1 MRCPKCSST
10 DTKVLETRAGKE
22 SASIRRRRECIDCGH
37 RFSTIEEI
45 LREDAMV
52 VKRDGRRESFD
63 RRKIITG
70 IRKAT
75 EKRPLE
81 FEQIE
86 LLVSEVLKRLENE
99 YDVEFPSRAIAEAIL
114 VRLQRIDEIAWL
126 RFASFYEDYRDA
138 KDFTRGIVDMGREK
152 SE

>member
-10 DTKVLETRAGKE
+10 ETKVLETRAGKG
-22 SASIRRRRECIDCGH
+22 SASIRRRRQCSRCEH
-37 RFSTIEEI
+37 RFSTVEEI
-45 LREDAMV
+45 LRDDAVV

-63 RRKIITG
+63 RGKLIGG
-70 IRKAT
+70 IRKAS

-86 LLVSEVLKRLENE
+86 LLVSEVMKRLENE

-114 VRLQRIDEIAWL
+114 ARLKRIDEIAWL
-126 RFASFYEDYRDA
+126 RFASFYQEYRDA
-138 KDFTRGIVDMGREK
+138 DDFTRVINELEQGNRE
-152 SE
+152 

>member
-10 DTKVLETRAGKE
+10 ETKVLETRTGKG
-22 SASIRRRRECIDCGH
+22 SASIRRRRQCIKCNH

-45 LREDAMV
+45 LREDAVV

-63 RRKIITG
+63 RRKMIGG

-86 LLVSEVLKRLENE
+86 LLVSEVMKLLENE
-99 YDVEFPSRAIAEAIL
+99 YEVEFPSRAIAEAIL
-114 VRLQRIDEIAWL
+114 ARLQRIDEIAWL
-126 RFASFYEDYRDA
+126 RFASFYDDYRDA
-138 KDFTRGIVDMGREK
+138 DDFTRGITDLGQGNRE
-152 SE
+152 

>member
-10 DTKVLETRAGKE
+10 ETKVLETRAGKG
-22 SASIRRRRECIDCGH
+22 SSSIRRRRQCIACEH

-52 VKRDGRRESFD
+52 VKKDGRREGFD
-63 RRKIITG
+63 RAKIVAG

-81 FEQIE
+81 FEQID
-86 LLVSEVLKRLENE
+86 LLVSEVMKRLENE

-126 RFASFYEDYRDA
+126 RFASFYEEYRDA
-138 KDFTRGIVDMGREK
+138 DDFARGINELEQGNRE
-152 SE
+152 

>member
-10 DTKVLETRAGKE
+10 ETKVLETRTGKGA
-22 SASIRRRRECIDCGH
+22 ASIRRRRQCIECEH

-63 RRKIITG
+63 RGKIIAG

-86 LLVSEVLKRLENE
+86 LLVSEVMKLLENE

-114 VRLQRIDEIAWL
+114 ARLQRIDEISWL
-126 RFASFYEDYRDA
+126 RFASFYEEYRDA
-138 KDFTRGIVDMGREK
+138 DDFARGITELEQGKRE
-152 SE
+152 

>member
-10 DTKVLETRAGKE
+10 ETKVLETRTGKG
-22 SASIRRRRECIDCGH
+22 SASIRRRRQCIECSH

-45 LREDAMV
+45 LREDAV
-52 VKRDGRRESFD
+52 VMKRDGRRESFD
-63 RRKIITG
+63 RRKIIAG

-86 LLVSEVLKRLENE
+86 LLVSEVMKLLENE
-99 YDVEFPSRAIAEAIL
+99 YEVEFPSRAIAEAIL
-114 VRLQRIDEIAWL
+114 ARLQRIDEIAWL
-126 RFASFYEDYRDA
+126 RFASFYDDYRDA
-138 KDFTRGIVDMGREK
+138 DDFTRGITDLGQGNRE
-152 SE
+152 

>member
-22 SASIRRRRECIDCGH
+22 SASIRRRRECIACGH

-86 LLVSEVLKRLENE
+86 LLVSEVMKRLENE

-126 RFASFYEDYRDA
+126 RFASFYEDYSDA
-138 KDFTRGIVDMGREK
+138 EDFSRGIADMGREQ

>member
-10 DTKVLETRAGKE
+10 DTKVLETRTGKA
-22 SASIRRRRECIDCGH
+22 SASIRRRRECIECAH

-63 RRKIITG
+63 RGKIIGG

-86 LLVSEVLKRLENE
+86 LLVSEVMKRLENE

-126 RFASFYEDYRDA
+126 RFASFYEEYRDA
-138 KDFTRGIVDMGREK
+138 SDFARGITELERGN

>member
-1 MRCPKCSST
+1 
-10 DTKVLETRAGKE
+10 
-22 SASIRRRRECIDCGH
+22 
-37 RFSTIEEI
+37 
-45 LREDAMV
+45 MV

-63 RRKIITG
+63 RGKIIAG

-86 LLVSEVLKRLENE
+86 LLVSEVMKRLENE

-126 RFASFYEDYRDA
+126 RFASFYEEYRDA
-138 KDFTRGIVDMGREK
+138 SDFARGITELERGN

>member
-10 DTKVLETRAGKE
+10 DTKVLETRTGKA
-22 SASIRRRRECIDCGH
+22 SASIRRRRECIECGH

-63 RRKIITG
+63 RGKIIAG

-86 LLVSEVLKRLENE
+86 LLVSEVMKRLENE

-126 RFASFYEDYRDA
+126 RFASFYEEYRDA
-138 KDFTRGIVDMGREK
+138 SDFARGITELERGN